1 MQEPKV
7 KFEFTVREMTQS
19 PISGRS
25 RALSAHSK
33 NDFEDYIYNLKLKL
47 LDVDSSVIV
56 PKSHLA
62 QKSSGKNGEK
72 SLGCFIHYN
81 QKYLATIQFLSKIKD
96 SLTIKL
102 EPGDNSQFQLVFK
115 EILTQKGYVGSISI
129 PQGVFLK

>member
-1 MQEPKV
+1 
-7 KFEFTVREMTQS
+7 MTQS

-56 PKSHLA
+56 PKSHL
-62 QKSSGKNGEK
+62 
-72 SLGCFIHYN
+72 GCFIHYN

-102 EPGDNSQFQLVFK
+102 EPGDKSQFQLVFK
-115 EILTQKGYVGSISI
+115 EILT
-129 PQGVFLK
+129 